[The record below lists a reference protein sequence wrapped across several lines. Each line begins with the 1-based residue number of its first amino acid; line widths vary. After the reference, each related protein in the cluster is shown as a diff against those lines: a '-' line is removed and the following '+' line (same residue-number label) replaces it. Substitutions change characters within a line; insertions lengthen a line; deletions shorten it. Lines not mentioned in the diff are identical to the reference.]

1 MWFLSS
7 FCSFFS
13 FLFVLSSLPSLSPHS
28 HPFCRSRSVSL
39 TYTHIYTFPLPIFL
53 IFLRT
58 EQLGTWHWFPSAF
71 GNNLTVAQATHIYLF
86 CLFCILV
93 RVFPSVR
100 ERMWNGD
107 NKCAQVGQRAVM
119 HVCVYVCVSNKWCC
133 PALAGRCSGTGGR
146 VKRVLGC
153 WDEYSSVIKEQASGP
168 LSFSH

>member
-13 FLFVLSSLPSLSPHS
+13 FLFVLSSPHS

-71 GNNLTVAQATHIYLF
+71 GNNLAVAQATHIYLF
-86 CLFCILV
+86 CILV
-93 RVFPSVR
+93 RVFSSVR

-107 NKCAQVGQRAVM
+107 DKCAQVGQRAVM
-119 HVCVYVCVSNKWCC
+119 HVRKEKTTVICRNMSCSTPPYGCNGS
-133 PALAGRCSGTGGR
+133 LLMLRFSLRC
-146 VKRVLGC
+146 
-153 WDEYSSVIKEQASGP
+153 
-168 LSFSH
+168 